1 MRRATRKS
9 VKVASVIGGAIT
21 ALACITS
28 VASATTIG
36 AGGIPILDAMNGDQ
50 AHACNVIGTD
60 QYGNKGVVCADIDT
74 LDEGTYAYGT
84 AAMELI
90 CENSSNV
97 VVRCAGTEAEGEFTD
112 VDGTYDYYSFSCGNP
127 WGGGTCSSGR
137 NIVYGPSWQ
146 LSGENWTCGKNTND
160 TSHVWSIALG
170 YLTQIRLP
178 QSGKVVE
185 LETGNANDGY
195 NESSGHRY
203 VCYS

>member
-1 MRRATRKS
+1 MRKS
-9 VKVASVIGGAIT
+9 VKAAGVIGMAIT
-21 ALACITS
+21 ALVCITS
-28 VASATTIG
+28 AASASTG
-36 AGGIPILDAMNGDQ
+36 AGGIPILDAMNGDE

-60 QYGNKGVVCADIDT
+60 QYGNKGVVCADIFTID
-74 LDEGTYAYGT
+74 LGSEAYGT
-84 AAMELI
+84 AAVELI
-90 CENSSNV
+90 CENSASV
-97 VVRCAGTEAEGEFTD
+97 VVRCAGTETTGEFTD

-137 NIVYGPSWQ
+137 NTVDGPGWA
-146 LSGENWTCGKNTND
+146 LNHENTVCGTF
-160 TSHVWSIALG
+160 TGQSSHVWSIALG